1 MITNRR
7 VLAPLLAVAL
17 AATACSTDNGSSPA
31 APSGAA
37 PSAVASPASPASPAA
52 PSPDASAPSVGSAEP
67 SGPAEPGEGEFV
79 NPVHDRPLADPFI
92 LEHEGTYYA
101 YGTKAFEANQFETA
115 SSTDLVNWESLP
127 SALRGLP
134 SWSPGKAWAPE
145 VFKIGD
151 TFVMYYTASAPELD
165 NPFGDPSQCITV
177 AVGDSPA
184 GPLVDESEEPLVCQ
198 PELGGSID
206 ATYFKDTDGTQYL
219 IWKND
224 GNCCSIPTRFYLQE
238 LSEDGLSLT
247 GEVTELGIRND
258 RPWEGAV
265 IEAPTLLEREGT
277 YYMFYSGGNFASA
290 GYAVGYATADN
301 VKGPYKDSPENPI
314 LTSENPAAGPGH
326 QTIIEDK
333 DGDLWMAYHAWD
345 VDRIGEQAGGQRR
358 MWIDPMEF
366 DGDIPVING
375 PNEGPQPIP

>member
-1 MITNRR
+1 MTPRR
-7 VLAPLLAVAL
+7 LLAPVLVLALVAAGCTDAQGSPGAASPS
-17 AATACSTDNGSSPA
+17 AATGSP
-31 APSGAA
+31 PA
-37 PSAVASPASPASPAA
+37 PSAAGSPSVAPSAA
-52 PSPDASAPSVGSAEP
+52 PAT
-67 SGPAEPGEGEFV
+67 PGEGEFT
-79 NPVHDRPLADPFI
+79 NPVYSRALADPFI

-115 SSTDLVNWESLP
+115 SSTDLVHWESLP

-145 VFKIGD
+145 VFQIGEK
-151 TFVMYYTASAPELD
+151 FVMYYTASAPD
-165 NPFGDPSQCITV
+165 VPNPFGDASQCITV
-177 AVGDSPA
+177 ATGDSPA

-206 ATYFKDTDGTQYL
+206 ATYFKDTDGTPYL

-238 LSEDGLSLT
+238 LTEDGLELI

-265 IEAPTLLEREGT
+265 IEAPTVLERDGT

-301 VKGPYKDSPENPI
+301 VKGPYKDSADNPI
-314 LTSENPAAGPGH
+314 LVSKDSAAGPGH
-326 QTIIEDK
+326 QSIVADK

-345 VDRIGEQAGGQRR
+345 VKRIGEGAGGQRK
-358 MWIDPMEF
+358 MWLDPLVFE
-366 DGDIPVING
+366 GDKPVVQG
-375 PNEGPQPIP
+375 PTEGPQPIP

>member
-1 MITNRR
+1 MTIPRR
-7 VLAPLLAVAL
+7 LLAPVLVVSLAL
-17 AATACSTDNGSSPA
+17 AACSGDGSGSPAASGGGVASPAASPTSPA
-31 APSGAA
+31 APSAA
-37 PSAVASPASPASPAA
+37 ASPSAS
-52 PSPDASAPSVGSAEP
+52 ASATP
-67 SGPAEPGEGEFV
+67 SGPAIPGEGEFV
-79 NPVHDRPLADPFI
+79 NPVYDRALADPFI

-145 VFKIGD
+145 VFEIGD
-151 TFVMYYTASAPELD
+151 RFVMYYTASAPDLP
-165 NPFGDPSQCITV
+165 NPFGDPSQCIT
-177 AVGDSPA
+177 AADGDSPA

-198 PELGGSID
+198 PDLGGSID
-206 ATYFKDTDGTQYL
+206 ATYFKDTDGTHYL

-224 GNCCSIPTRFYLQE
+224 GNCCSIATRFYLQE
-238 LSEDGLSLT
+238 LSEDGLALT

-258 RPWEGAV
+258 RSWEGAV
-265 IEAPTLLEREGT
+265 IEAPTLVERDGT
-277 YYMFYSGGNFASA
+277 YYMFYSGGHFASA

-314 LTSENPAAGPGH
+314 LTSVPGERAAGPGH
-326 QTIIEDK
+326 QSIIEDK

-345 VDRIGEQAGGQRR
+345 SDRIGEEAGGQRK
-358 MWIDPMEF
+358 MWIDPLVFE
-366 DGDIPVING
+366 GDVPVVQG
-375 PNEGPQPIP
+375 PTEGPQPIP

>member
-1 MITNRR
+1 MITSRR
-7 VLAPLLAVAL
+7 ALVPLLVMAL
-17 AATACSTDNGSSPA
+17 AATACGTDNGSSPA
-31 APSGAA
+31 APSGAE
-37 PSAVASPASPASPAA
+37 PSAVASSA
-52 PSPDASAPSVGSAEP
+52 PPSAVASAPPSTTPEP
-67 SGPAEPGEGEFV
+67 SGPPSPGAGEFV
-79 NPVHDRPLADPFI
+79 NPVYSRALADPFI

-145 VFKIGD
+145 VFQIGEK
-151 TFVMYYTASAPELD
+151 FVMYYTASAPELE
-165 NPFGDPSQCITV
+165 NPFGDPSQCITA

-238 LSEDGLSLT
+238 LSEDGLELT

-258 RPWEGAV
+258 RSWEGAV
-265 IEAPTLLEREGT
+265 IEAPTLLERDGT

-314 LTSENPAAGPGH
+314 LTSQPGQRAAGPGH
-326 QTIIEDK
+326 QSIIADK

-345 VDRIGEQAGGQRR
+345 SDRIGEQAGGQRR

>member
-1 MITNRR
+1 MTAARR
-7 VLAPLLAVAL
+7 FAVPIL
-17 AATACSTDNGSSPA
+17 AAALIVTACSNDGSSGSPTTGSQ
-31 APSGAA
+31 APGGSALASGT
-37 PSAVASPASPASPAA
+37 PSDGPASPAA
-52 PSPDASAPSVGSAEP
+52 SASVEP
-67 SGPAEPGEGEFV
+67 SGPPSPGEGEFV
-79 NPVHDRPLADPFI
+79 NPVYSRALADPFI

-115 SSTDLVNWESLP
+115 SSTDLVTWESLP

-145 VFKIGD
+145 VFQIGEK
-151 TFVMYYTASAPELD
+151 FVMYYTASAPDLE
-165 NPFGDPSQCITV
+165 NPFGDPSQSITA

-184 GPLVDESEEPLVCQ
+184 GPLVDDSEEPLVCQ

-224 GNCCSIPTRFYLQE
+224 GNCCSQPTRFYLQE

-265 IEAPTLLEREGT
+265 IEAPTLLERDGT

-290 GYAVGYATADN
+290 GYAVGYATADH

-314 LTSENPAAGPGH
+314 LTSVPGERAAGPGH
-326 QTIIEDK
+326 QTIIADK
-333 DGDLWMAYHAWD
+333 DGDLWLAYHAWD
-345 VDRIGEQAGGQRR
+345 SDAIGEQAGGQRR
-358 MWIDPMEF
+358 MWIDPLVFE
-366 DGDIPVING
+366 GDVPVVKG
-375 PNEGPQPIP
+375 PTEGPQPIP

>member
-1 MITNRR
+1 MTAARR
-7 VLAPLLAVAL
+7 FAAPIL
-17 AATACSTDNGSSPA
+17 AAALVVTACSNDGSSGSPA
-31 APSGAA
+31 AGSQAPGGSTPASVA
-37 PSAVASPASPASPAA
+37 PSEGSASPAA
-52 PSPDASAPSVGSAEP
+52 SASAQA
-67 SGPAEPGEGEFV
+67 SGPPSPGEGEFV
-79 NPVHDRPLADPFI
+79 NPVYSRALADPFI

-115 SSTDLVNWESLP
+115 SSTDLVHWESLP

-145 VFKIGD
+145 VFQIGE
-151 TFVMYYTASAPELD
+151 TFVMYYTASAPDLE
-165 NPFGDPSQCITV
+165 NPFGDPSQCITA

-184 GPLVDESEEPLVCQ
+184 GPLVDDSEEPLVCQ

-224 GNCCSIPTRFYLQE
+224 GNCCSQPTRFYLQE

-265 IEAPTLLEREGT
+265 IEAPTLLERDGT

-314 LTSENPAAGPGH
+314 LASIPGERAAGPGH
-326 QTIIEDK
+326 QSIVADK
-333 DGDLWMAYHAWD
+333 DGDLWLAYHAWD
-345 VDRIGEQAGGQRR
+345 SDRIGEQAGGQRK
-358 MWIDPMEF
+358 MWIDPLVFE
-366 DGDIPVING
+366 GDVPVIKG
-375 PNEGPQPIP
+375 PTEGPQPIP